1 MRPIPGDDAFL
12 GRSRSTS
19 FTDNA
24 TTPVPGVHQPPQM
37 TYFLADEKTMEASL
51 DRSSSTISRPRE
63 NMKQSNFGI
72 ESLETTAGSLT
83 SQDNDERGGRL
94 GKARGNW
101 KKSLTRGSAGND
113 EEDMSRSRSPSPK
126 SSQNVSRDMSPSE
139 PRRSPKTNPSQ
150 PFTPLNLESPLLG
163 SVVSG
168 PSSRRNSEADFYTDD
183 AASQAIV
190 SSGEEERD
198 MPSEV
203 MDSSA
208 SQLVMPSI
216 KMPSRR
222 PFTEKG
228 RNIGRLK
235 ILIAGDSGESLI
247 CISWHL
253 TY

>member
-1 MRPIPGDDAFL
+1 MRPIPGDDTL

-63 NMKQSNFGI
+63 SMKQSSNFGI
-72 ESLETTAGSLT
+72 ESLETTTGALV

-94 GKARGNW
+94 GKARSNW
-101 KKSLTRGSAGND
+101 KKGLTRGCAGKD

-126 SSQNVSRDMSPSE
+126 SSHNVSRDLSPSE
-139 PRRSPKTNPSQ
+139 PRRSPKINPTQS
-150 PFTPLNLESPLLG
+150 FTPLNLESPLLG
-163 SVVSG
+163 SVASG

-235 ILIAGDSGESLI
+235 ILIAGDSGKPSLRI
-247 CISWHL
+247 AQHI

>member
-1 MRPIPGDDAFL
+1 
-12 GRSRSTS
+12 
-19 FTDNA
+19 
-24 TTPVPGVHQPPQM
+24 M

-51 DRSSSTISRPRE
+51 DRSSSTISRRRE
-63 NMKQSNFGI
+63 SMKQSNFGI
-72 ESLETTAGSLT
+72 ESLETTTGSLT
-83 SQDNDERGGRL
+83 NHDNDERDGRL
-94 GKARGNW
+94 GKARNNW
-101 KKSLTRGSAGND
+101 KRSLTQGSAGND
-113 EEDMSRSRSPSPK
+113 EEDMSGSRSPSPK
-126 SSQNVSRDMSPSE
+126 TSQNVSRDMSPPG

-163 SVVSG
+163 SVASG

-183 AASQAIV
+183 ASQAIV

-235 ILIAGDSGESLI
+235 VLIAGDSGEPLL
-247 CISWHL
+247 CVA
-253 TY
+253 

>member
-1 MRPIPGDDAFL
+1 MPGDDALL

-19 FTDNA
+19 FTDSA
-24 TTPVPGVHQPPQM
+24 TTPMPGAHQPPQM
-37 TYFLADEKTMEASL
+37 TYFMADEKTMEASL
-51 DRSSSTISRPRE
+51 DRSSATLSRPRE
-63 NMKQSNFGI
+63 NLKHSNFGI
-72 ESLETTAGSLT
+72 ESLDTTTSSLP

-94 GKARGNW
+94 GKARSNW
-101 KKSLTRGSAGND
+101 KNSLARGFAGDD
-113 EEDMSRSRSPSPK
+113 EEDSSGSRSPSPK

-139 PRRSPKTNPSQ
+139 PRRSLKTNTSH
-150 PFTPLNLESPLLG
+150 PFTPSNLESPLLG
-163 SVVSG
+163 SVASG

-190 SSGEEERD
+190 SSGEEDRD

-203 MDSSA
+203 MDSSSA

-235 ILIAGDSGESLI
+235 ILIAGDSGKSFV
-247 CISWHL
+247 CFSPYN
-253 TY
+253 TC